1 MAVTLQELADAAGVS
16 VATVSRAL
24 NKSSHR
30 VNDQTQ
36 QRIMALAKER
46 GYRPNLMA
54 RGLRTEQ
61 SFTIGM
67 IVDNIIS
74 PFTPTIIRGIQDR
87 LAEHHYFSIITNGDA
102 DPDVENEVM
111 HRLISR
117 AIDGIIFVEPWM
129 RGRSPVLDLEK
140 KPYVVVHRLL
150 GSSAG
155 NIVLV
160 DDQYGAHLAVEHLLG
175 LGHRTIGFIN
185 GPRGWASAANRLIGY
200 QVELAEHGIAYE
212 PALVREGDWELE
224 SGYAA
229 TAAFMLLPERPTAIF
244 AANDL
249 MALGAIYAAQD
260 AGLRVPEDL
269 AVVGYDDRDIARL
282 SRPTI
287 TTVTLPCYEMGY
299 AAATMLLQLL
309 GTEDTEDVALAIQG
323 TLIVRQ
329 SSGSS
334 IDSTT
339 QHTYRRDVA

>member
-1 MAVTLQELADAAGVS
+1 MPVTLQELAEAAGVS

-24 NKSSHR
+24 SKSSHR
-30 VNDQTQ
+30 VKDATQ
-36 QRIMALAKER
+36 QRIMALAQER

-74 PFTPTIIRGIQDR
+74 PFTPTIIRGIQDH
-87 LAEHHYFSIITNGDA
+87 LAEHHYFSIITNGDS

-117 AIDGIIFVEPWM
+117 SIDGIIFVEPWM
-129 RGRSPVLDLEK
+129 RGRSPVLDVEH

-150 GSSAG
+150 GGTARHM
-155 NIVLV
+155 VMV
-160 DDQYGAHLAVEHLLG
+160 DDQYGAHIAVEHLLN

-185 GPRGWASAANRLIGY
+185 GPRGWESAVNRLIGY
-200 QVELAEHGIAYE
+200 RFGLAEHGIAYA
-212 PALVREGDWELE
+212 PALVRDGDWELE

-229 TAAFMLLPERPTAIF
+229 TVALMLLPERPTAIF

-260 AGLRVPEDL
+260 AGLQVPRDL
-269 AVVGYDDRDIARL
+269 AVVGYDDRELARL

-287 TTVTLPCYEMGY
+287 TTVTLPCYEMGR

-309 GTEDTEDVALAIQG
+309 GPGAAEDAAMAIQG

-329 SSGSS
+329 SSGAPEG
-334 IDSTT
+334 
-339 QHTYRRDVA
+339 HRRLVS